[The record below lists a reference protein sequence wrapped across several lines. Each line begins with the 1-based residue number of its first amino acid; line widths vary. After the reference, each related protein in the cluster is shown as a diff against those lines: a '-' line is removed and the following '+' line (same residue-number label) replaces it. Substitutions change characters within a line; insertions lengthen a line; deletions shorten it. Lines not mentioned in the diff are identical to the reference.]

1 MSLCF
6 FSYTRCQKWFQAML
20 GRALTLTAMRMTDL
34 SSASQV
40 SGGANRHLHAWR
52 AALTMDERG
61 ACGADRPG
69 SIMPKRSASS
79 SRLVRRGPLRSWI
92 AHLSLPKEDMCALA
106 GNKN

>member
-6 FSYTRCQKWFQAML
+6 FSYTRCQKWFQAKL
-20 GRALTLTAMRMTDL
+20 GRALTLTAMSMTDL

-61 ACGADRPG
+61 GLRHGPAGEYHAEEIGVLLALGSARSVALVDRSFIIAKG
-69 SIMPKRSASS
+69 GY
-79 SRLVRRGPLRSWI
+79 VRFGR
-92 AHLSLPKEDMCALA
+92 E
-106 GNKN
+106 